1 MAQEP
6 PPTDVQFPNGPG
18 DEHGK
23 VFVGGDLRPG
33 TVLAGYRAGLFPM
46 RQRDGQLAWWSP
58 DPRGVIL
65 PGGLR
70 VNRSLRKSARHFE
83 IRIDTALPDVLAR
96 CAQRPDDAYHW
107 ITKEIR
113 ATYGELG
120 RLGWVHSVEAWVADE
135 LVGGLYGVSIGALF
149 CGESMFQRRADAS
162 KAALVALVE
171 LLDRGNDHWLIDVQW
186 LTPHLAS
193 LGAVEL
199 PWADFAGRQA
209 LAAAAA
215 SPFERVRAPLAGG
228 FGQE

>member
-1 MAQEP
+1 MAHEP
-6 PPTDVQFPNGPG
+6 PSTDVQFPGGPG

-23 VFVGGDLRPG
+23 VFVGGDLRAG

-46 RQRDGQLAWWSP
+46 RQGDGQLAWWSP

-70 VNRSLRKSARHFE
+70 VGRSLRKSCRHFE
-83 IRIDTALPDVLAR
+83 IQVDTALAAVIAA
-96 CAQRPDDAYHW
+96 CAERPADAYHW
-107 ITKEIR
+107 ITDEIR

-120 RLGWVHSVEAWVADE
+120 RLGWVHSVEAWTDGE

-149 CGESMFQRRADAS
+149 CGESMFQRRTDAS
-162 KAALVALVE
+162 KAALVALVDR
-171 LLDRGNDHWLIDVQW
+171 LDSAGDHWLIDVQW

-199 PWADFAGRQA
+199 PWVEFVERQA
-209 LAAAAA
+209 MAAAAP
-215 SPFERVRAPLAGG
+215 SPFAAAR
-228 FGQE
+228 